1 MTSTIALGG
10 LLRYLIAS
18 PASRGSSIRRLRT
31 EAESSY
37 SVQTDFWL
45 TMRHAVAADR
55 RTTRDGAALRAAA
68 SNASEKRRASYA
80 LAVARWSDVSPRWAD
95 CTPEPVENASVSIGG
110 VELTFRPS
118 FAERRPSGELEVVL
132 VWYRKDKPN
141 EDVVRA
147 ALLTL
152 TLAYP
157 ECAPVFV
164 DLPRAAVHTDTGPR
178 LRRYEAWLTAEVAG
192 LAHLLAQVA

>member
-18 PASRGSSIRRLRT
+18 PASRGSSIRRLRD
-31 EAESSY
+31 EAASAY

-45 TMRHAVAADR
+45 AMRNAVAADR
-55 RTTRDGAALRAAA
+55 RTTRDGASLRAAA
-68 SNASEKRRASYA
+68 ANASEKRRDSYA
-80 LAVARWSDVSPRWAD
+80 LAAAKWSQVSPRWAD
-95 CTPEPVENASVSIGG
+95 CMPEPVESAALSIGG

-118 FAERRPSGELEVVL
+118 FAERHPGGETEIVL

-141 EDVVRA
+141 EDVIRA
-147 ALLTL
+147 ALLAL

-157 ECAPVFV
+157 ECTPVFV
-164 DLPRAAVHTDTGPR
+164 DLPRAAVHTDTGTR
-178 LRRYEAWLTAEVAG
+178 LRRYETWLTSEVAG
-192 LAHLLAQVA
+192 LAHLLNQVA